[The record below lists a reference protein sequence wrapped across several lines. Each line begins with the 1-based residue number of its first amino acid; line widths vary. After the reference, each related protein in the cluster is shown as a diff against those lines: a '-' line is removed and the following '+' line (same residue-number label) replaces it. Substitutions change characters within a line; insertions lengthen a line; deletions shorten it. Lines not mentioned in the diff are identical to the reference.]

1 MFLLPATLFILTFVI
16 FPLAMAL
23 FVSFTNAKFGV
34 RETTIIGLRNYQNV
48 FEDYRFFNSTYVT
61 LLFPA
66 IAVPLEVLLGMGMA
80 LILNRNIKFRGA
92 LRTIF
97 LVPLF
102 VSPIS
107 LSLMGQVIFYEG
119 GGGLNGILKDLGLP
133 AIRWRSDPTTAIFT
147 VILLD
152 VWMWTPFTFLITL
165 ASLQAVPKDLI
176 EAAIVDGASDRALF
190 RRIILPMITPA
201 ILTISFFR
209 IVDTLRLFEI
219 PFTLL
224 GGGGPGIT
232 TETLT
237 IYIYKTGFRGFF
249 FGQASAISFIYL
261 LIVSVIVMVIV
272 QRLRRYYV

>member
-1 MFLLPATLFILTFVI
+1 MFLLPATLFILAFVI